1 MAPIDSSLS
10 AIRFARKHPEV
21 GYIYQGEVDEQWTG
35 ASAPHGGY
43 ILAMIATAAILSQS
57 EQFSGGYDQ
66 LVPANIT
73 AHFLNRSVIGPIEFH
88 IRMMRAGQ
96 NWSTIEVKSVQNQ
109 RTNVVAQ
116 VLFKRRTIAQ
126 VSSGG
131 SSTTSA
137 RDARIKPMTTR
148 SGHSVLCPLITHPTL
163 TVQTPFT
170 RAFKFSTQ
178 VRWSEDL
185 AVKYK
190 QPMIQGGTEPIE
202 WAAWHEFLDKES
214 NVFDQPALL
223 CYLCDMFRNFAQ
235 LLPAE
240 DGKDHPSDELWFPTL
255 VYSVRFLT
263 PPDPNE
269 IQEFSLRSTGL
280 YFTSKFNEPD
290 GVHDA
295 VVEVWTSPREDQL
308 ASDVGWRHK
317 QRCLAV
323 GTQLAA
329 TVPSL
334 GSKIRTK
341 L

>member
-1 MAPIDSSLS
+1 MAPINSSLS
-10 AIRFARKHPEV
+10 AIRFARKHHEV
-21 GYIYQGEVDEQWTG
+21 GYIYEGEVDDQWTG

-43 ILAMIATAAILSQS
+43 VLAMIMKAAVQSQS
-57 EQFSGGYDQ
+57 EQSSGGYDQ
-66 LVPANIT
+66 LVPVHIT
-73 AHFLNRSVIGPIEFH
+73 AHFLNRSTIGPIQFH
-88 IRMMRAGQ
+88 IHIIRAGR
-96 NWSTIEVKSVQNQ
+96 NWSTIEVASFQNQ
-109 RTNVVAQ
+109 RKNVVAQ
-116 VLFKRRTIAQ
+116 VLFQSRSTAQ
-126 VSSGG
+126 VSQNEP
-131 SSTTSA
+131 STSRA
-137 RDARIKPMTTR
+137 CEASIKPMTLQ

-163 TVQTPFT
+163 TLQTPFA

-178 VRWSEDL
+178 VQWSEDL
-185 AVKYK
+185 AIKHK
-190 QPMIQGGTEPIE
+190 QPMIQSATQPIE
-202 WAAWHEFLDKES
+202 WAAWHEFLDKDS

-235 LLPAE
+235 LLPVE
-240 DGKDHPSDELWFPTL
+240 DGKDHPSDQLWFPTL

-263 PPDPNE
+263 PPNPNE
-269 IQEFSLRSTGL
+269 IQEFSVRRTGL
-280 YFTSKFNEPD
+280 YFTSKFNEAD

-295 VVEVWTSPREDQL
+295 VVEVWTSPREDKL

-334 GSKIRTK
+334 GSESRTK